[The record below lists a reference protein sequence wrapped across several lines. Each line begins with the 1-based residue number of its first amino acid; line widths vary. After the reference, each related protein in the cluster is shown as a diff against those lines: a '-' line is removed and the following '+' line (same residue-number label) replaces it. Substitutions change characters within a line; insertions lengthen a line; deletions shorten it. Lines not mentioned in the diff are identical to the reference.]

1 MDAGGSFE
9 GSQGVGKVTD
19 GSQTTTSSMKTYT
32 PEELK
37 VILDDHRKWLLSE
50 GGSRANLSGADLS
63 DADLSRAYLS
73 GADLS
78 GADLIRAYLSGAD
91 LSDADLSGA
100 VHAWAQI
107 AWNGHGQSGR
117 MLTAVIYKQGD
128 QAVYQC
134 GCFSGS
140 KEDLTKYIN
149 ENTGEDGSGQEQ
161 HIASRTRAMDIV
173 TELLAA

>member
-19 GSQTTTSSMKTYT
+19 GNQTTTSSMKTYT

-37 VILDDHRKWLLSE
+37 AILDEHRKWVY
-50 GGSRANLSGADLS
+50 GDCGSRANLSGA
-63 DADLSRAYLS
+63 YLS
-73 GADLS
+73 GANLS
-78 GADLIRAYLSGAD
+78 R
-91 LSDADLSGA
+91 A

-107 AWNGHGQSGR
+107 AWNGHGQAGL

-140 KEDLTKYIN
+140 KQDLTKYIN

>member
-19 GSQTTTSSMKTYT
+19 GNQTTTSSMKTYT

-37 VILDDHRKWLLSE
+37 AILDEHRKWVYGD
-50 GGSRANLSGADLS
+50 GGSHADLSGAY
-63 DADLSRAYLS
+63 LSRAYLS
-73 GADLS
+73 GAN
-78 GADLIRAYLSGAD
+78 
-91 LSDADLSGA
+91 LSGA

-149 ENTGEDGSGQEQ
+149 EYTGEDGSGQEQ